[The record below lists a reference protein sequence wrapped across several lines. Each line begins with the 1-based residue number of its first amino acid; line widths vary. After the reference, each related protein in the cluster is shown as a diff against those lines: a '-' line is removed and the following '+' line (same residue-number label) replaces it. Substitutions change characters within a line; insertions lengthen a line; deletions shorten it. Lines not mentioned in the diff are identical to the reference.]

1 MKKHSMKHL
10 TAAAAA
16 VALALL
22 AAFPAWAASS
32 TKKITSIT
40 LEIEADIEPGTDF
53 GEESIEFDAS
63 GDKFYVGDYEVKND
77 GQAWEEDTVPKLE
90 VTLEANDDYRFSTSI
105 RKDKIRL
112 KGVGA
117 VCKGAARKEAGQ
129 QLVLTIELDS
139 LTKSL
144 RPIEN
149 VRLNPDG
156 VVSWNPV
163 STAGSY
169 EFRVYR
175 DGKRHHHHLQQL
187 QLFGEADQERQL
199 LCEGE
204 SHQQGG
210 FLDYRGVGRFQ
221 YHDRGCQYGLLF

>member
-1 MKKHSMKHL
+1 MSAYRVRRIHFEKAQYETSDGGSGGGS
-10 TAAAAA
+10 
-16 VALALL
+16 LALL

-117 VCKGAARKEAGQ
+117 VCKGRC
-129 QLVLTIELDS
+129 
-139 LTKSL
+139 
-144 RPIEN
+144 P
-149 VRLNPDG
+149 
-156 VVSWNPV
+156 
-163 STAGSY
+163 
-169 EFRVYR
+169 
-175 DGKRHHHHLQQL
+175 
-187 QLFGEADQERQL
+187 
-199 LCEGE
+199 
-204 SHQQGG
+204 QGG
-210 FLDYRGVGRFQ
+210 GTAAGADHRA
-221 YHDRGCQYGLLF
+221 GLPDKVLKSPSKMCA